1 MGQLVKL
8 IGIVIVAFSVVYTV
22 KPATIKKVLN
32 FWTKQ
37 KRIYWAAILNL
48 LFGFILLRA
57 SGECTLSWFVAVMG
71 AVSLLKGIL
80 IFALGKKKMLDWTEA
95 IIKKPP
101 KVLRTLGIVGIAI
114 GACLIYAA

>member
-8 IGIVIVAFSVVYTV
+8 IGIIIVAFSVVYTV
-22 KPATIKKVLN
+22 KPATIKKALN

-37 KRIYWAAILNL
+37 KRIYWGAVLNL

-71 AVSLLKGIL
+71 ALSLLKGIL
-80 IFALGKKKMLDWTEA
+80 IFALGEKKVLDWTES
-95 IIKKPP
+95 IVKRPP
-101 KVLRTLGIVGIAI
+101 KVLRVFGIIGIAI